1 MLASE
6 QALFI
11 LQSYNAF
18 YVANIDCSAEQSV
31 LGKFSIENEDAP
43 SLDDLRALN
52 VINTLKVL
60 HDNNDPMVSEY
71 AKQAEL
77 LLAYAVSGTKI
88 ATLEYVNEKQEKLI
102 KAQNELIDA
111 QKDCIQQLEAQNKG
125 QIEFLKTQNEYLIE
139 ENRITNNLLDSVI
152 AGVIAVM
159 FVCGS
164 AYGLLQPKDK
174 GGFCEMT
181 KTCQHK

>member
-18 YVANIDCSAEQSV
+18 YVGNIDCSAEQSV

-60 HDNNDPMVSEY
+60 HDNKDPNTAEY

-77 LLAYAVSGTKI
+77 LLAYAVSGTKL
-88 ATLEYVNEKQEKLI
+88 ATLEYLTEQQGKLI
-102 KAQNELIDA
+102 AVQKEYIQHLEQHLETRNQGHIAYLKAQN
-111 QKDCIQQLEAQNKG
+111 QYLEQ
-125 QIEFLKTQNEYLIE
+125 
-139 ENRITNNLLDSVI
+139 ENIAANNLVDYI
-152 AGVIAVM
+152 IIGVMAAM

-164 AYGLLQPKDK
+164 AYGLLQPKSN

>member
-1 MLASE
+1 MLATQ

-18 YVANIDCSAEQSV
+18 ADYNMSCSAEQSI
-31 LGKFSIENEDAP
+31 LGKFHINEDAP
-43 SLDDLRALN
+43 SFDDLRALN

-60 HDNNDPMVSEY
+60 HDNNDPAATAEY

-77 LLAYAVSGTKI
+77 LLAYDVSGTKI
-88 ATLEYVNEKQEKLI
+88 ATLEYVNEKQKEFI
-102 KAQNELIDA
+102 AA
-111 QKDCIQQLEAQNKG
+111 QKDYIEHLETRNGAYIKCL
-125 QIEFLKTQNEYLIE
+125 ETQNEYLE
-139 ENRITNNLLDSVI
+139 KENKIANNWADCLLVGI
-152 AGVIAVM
+152 MTAM

-164 AYGLLQPKDK
+164 AYGLLQPKAN

-181 KTCQHK
+181 KTCQIKN